1 MSISVS
7 ELTKVY
13 GQQKA
18 IDRLSFSLQKGE
30 VVGFLGPNGAGKS
43 TTMKILTGFMP
54 ATSGQALVCGMPVE
68 EDPLSVKRKIGYL
81 PESNP
86 LYPEMYVRECLSFT
100 AGLYHVPHAEK
111 RIETMIAITGLKP
124 ESNKKIGA
132 LSKGYRQRVGLA
144 QALLHDPEVLILD
157 EPSSGLDP
165 NQLAGF
171 RDLIRD
177 LARDKTVLFS
187 THILQEVQALCDRVI
202 IIHQGKIVADDR
214 LSVLGG
220 TQGSTLITVSFDEP
234 VAEHLLRG
242 LPGVE
247 DVRALSPRSW
257 TLTTA
262 KSADV
267 KKSLWQLALQ
277 NNLNIVSLQ
286 SDTPLLEE
294 IFRKLTTGDRP
305 DNP

>member
-13 GQQKA
+13 GPQKA
-18 IDRLSFSLQKGE
+18 IDRLSFSLKKGE

-43 TTMKILTGFMP
+43 TTMKILTGYMP
-54 ATSGQALVCGMPVE
+54 PTSGQALICGMAVE
-68 EDPLSVKRKIGYL
+68 DQPLAVKRKIGYL

-100 AGLYHVPHAEK
+100 AGLYHVPRAAE
-111 RIETMIAITGLKP
+111 RIEAMIALTGLKP

-171 RDLIRD
+171 RELIRE

-202 IIHQGKIVADDR
+202 IIHEGKIVADDR
-214 LSVLGG
+214 LSALGG
-220 TQGSTLITVSFDEP
+220 DSGNTLLTVSFEEA
-234 VAEHLLRG
+234 VEAGLLQD
-242 LPGVE
+242 LPGVQH
-247 DVRALSPRSW
+247 VRALSARSW
-257 TLTTA
+257 VLTTEQA
-262 KSADV
+262 AEV

-294 IFRKLTTGDRP
+294 IFRKLTTGARP

>member
-1 MSISVS
+1 
-7 ELTKVY
+7 
-13 GQQKA
+13 
-18 IDRLSFSLQKGE
+18 
-30 VVGFLGPNGAGKS
+30 
-43 TTMKILTGFMP
+43 MKILTGFMP

-111 RIETMIAITGLKP
+111 RIEAMIALTGLNP

-202 IIHQGKIVADDR
+202 IIHQGRIVADDR

-220 TQGSTLITVSFDEP
+220 AQGSTLITVSFDEP
-234 VAEHLLRG
+234 VAEHLLQG

-247 DVRALSPRSW
+247 DVRSLSPQSW
-257 TLTTA
+257 ILTTA
-262 KSADV
+262 KAADV

-294 IFRKLTTGDRP
+294 IFRKLTTGDRT